1 MVTRGADV
9 LLAIVVRALP
19 PHRREWGRAMR
30 SELAVVTERRARLR
44 FVGGCARAVFVSWP
58 AARAAMAYACVLAF
72 AVVTLRQ
79 AAGLS
84 SVGVRV
90 EASLLVGAVV
100 VLAWLGR
107 RQGAFGPVDNTWS
120 ARGVRLA
127 GYLVVMATVAALF
140 TMGTNDP
147 EGWWLAA
154 VAVGLYLVSL
164 LRLTAHPTTGALSL
178 PTAAMLTLAGLA
190 VWWSLALLFPAV
202 RAVPAI
208 TFLAALVVAAAVGVK
223 LEARTG
229 SASRGVLTGLAAA
242 AALLLLT
249 FLAAVL
255 TYRVAPGLV
264 PDIAP
269 ATLDAATRALTNQIE
284 SIDPYVA
291 DFLIGAILAIV
302 VATVGAHQ
310 ARSAS
315 ITKPP
320 AEPATPP
327 TAPRARP

>member
-1 MVTRGADV
+1 VVTRGADV

-30 SELAVVTERRARLR
+30 SELAVLTERRARLR
-44 FVGGCARAVFVSWP
+44 FVGGCARATLIRWP
-58 AARAAMAYACVLAF
+58 AARAVMAYACVLTF

-79 AAGLS
+79 AASLS
-84 SVGVRV
+84 SAGVRV
-90 EASLLVGAVV
+90 EASVLVGAIV

-107 RQGAFGPVDNTWS
+107 RHGAVGPVDNTWS

-154 VAVGLYLVSL
+154 LAVGLYLASL

-178 PTAAMLTLAGLA
+178 PTAALLTLAGLA
-190 VWWSLALLFPAV
+190 VWWTLALLLPAV

-208 TFLAALVVAAAVGVK
+208 TFLAALVVAAVGVK
-223 LEARTG
+223 LGARTG
-229 SASRGVLTGLAAA
+229 SASRGVFTGLAAA

-255 TYRVAPGLV
+255 TYQVAPGLV

-269 ATLDAATRALTNQIE
+269 ATLDAATRAETNQIE

-302 VATVGAHQ
+302 VATISAQQ
-310 ARSAS
+310 ARSTS
-315 ITKPP
+315 IMKPP
-320 AEPATPP
+320 AEPATLPA
-327 TAPRARP
+327 APRARP

>member
-1 MVTRGADV
+1 VVTRDPADPI
-9 LLAIVVRALP
+9 LALVVRALP

-30 SELAVVTERRARLR
+30 SELAVLTERRARLT
-44 FVGGCARAVFVSWP
+44 FVGGCARATIISWP
-58 AARAAMAYACVLAF
+58 AARAVMAYACVLAF

-79 AAGLS
+79 AAALS

-90 EASLLVGAVV
+90 EASLLVGAIV

-107 RQGAFGPVDNTWS
+107 RTGPVGPVDTTWS
-120 ARGVRLA
+120 ARGVRLV

-154 VAVGLYLVSL
+154 LAVGLYLVSL

-190 VWWSLALLFPAV
+190 VWWTLALLFPAV

-208 TFLAALVVAAAVGVK
+208 TFLVALVVAAVGTK
-223 LEARTG
+223 LGAGTL
-229 SASRGVLTGLAAA
+229 RGVFTGLVAA

-255 TYRVAPGLV
+255 TYQVAPGLV

-269 ATLDAATRALTNQIE
+269 ATLDAATRAQTNQIE

-302 VATVGAHQ
+302 VATVSAQQ
-310 ARSAS
+310 ARSTS
-315 ITKPP
+315 IMKPP